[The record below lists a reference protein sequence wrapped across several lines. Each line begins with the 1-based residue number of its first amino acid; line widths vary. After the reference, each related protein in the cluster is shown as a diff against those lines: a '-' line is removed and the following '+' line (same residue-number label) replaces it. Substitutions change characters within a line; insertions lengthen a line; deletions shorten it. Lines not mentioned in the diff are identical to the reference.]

1 MAYDEGLLERLRD
14 VMSDIPGVSEKK
26 MFGGMCILVNGNMC
40 CGIVND
46 ILMVRVGPDQY
57 LQCLELESAREMDFT
72 GKPLRGMV
80 YVDPEGLAEDVD
92 LKAWVDRCMNFM
104 NTLPPK

>member
-14 VMSDIPGVSEKK
+14 VMADIPGVAEKK
-26 MFGGMCILVNGNMC
+26 MFGGLCILVNGNMC

-46 ILMVRVGPDQY
+46 ILMGRVGPDQY
-57 LQCLELESAREMDFT
+57 EDYLKLPHCREMDFT
-72 GKPLRGMV
+72 GKPLKGMV
-80 YVDPEGLAEDVD
+80 YVDPEGIAEDAD
-92 LKAWVDRCMNFM
+92 LKAWVDRCMKFM

>member
-14 VMSDIPGVSEKK
+14 VMVDIPGVTEKK

-46 ILMVRVGPDQY
+46 ILMARVGPDQY
-57 LQCLELESAREMDFT
+57 NACLELPHCREMDFT
-72 GKPLRGMV
+72 GKPLKGMV
-80 YVDPEGLAEDVD
+80 YVDPEGLAEDD
-92 LKAWVDRCMNFM
+92 ELRSWVDRCMIFM
-104 NTLPPK
+104 HSLPAK